1 MTFNEWLQSLLPADL
16 QGALFATG
24 LLLAVLIIVIY
35 TVYLFVLYRKENK
48 PGIVVPVYSPPH
60 NLPPVALSQVMD
72 GRIEMRDIVAE
83 IIDLANKGYIRIE
96 NNENSIIFYRELG
109 EGLLSNFETKFLD
122 KLFSGIQGVTLEFVL
137 APSSNIIPSIQVL
150 LREYLIQ
157 TIYPEYFDSPSVK
170 VARIGTI
177 TGFFLILGVFFA
189 GPLVLPC
196 VIVGIFLF
204 FVSAFIVRKN
214 PTGQKLKT
222 EILGFIQ
229 YLKVAEKDRI
239 EFHNSPEEEH
249 KKFDKL
255 LPYAIALGVE
265 KNWLKKFGKLAD
277 SSKYQQI
284 FSPGGVMD
292 QLNR

>member
-1 MTFNEWLQSLLPADL
+1 MNFDPQDF
-16 QGALFATG
+16 LFAAG
-24 LLLAVLIIVIY
+24 LILAAIIVITY
-35 TVYLFVLYRKENK
+35 TIYLFVLFKKENK

-196 VIVGIFLF
+196 VITGIFLF
-204 FVSAFIVRKN
+204 FVSAFIVRRN
-214 PTGQKLKT
+214 SAGQKLKT
-222 EILGFIQ
+222 EILGFIE
-229 YLKVAEKDRI
+229 YLKVAEKDRL
-239 EFHNSPEEEH
+239 EFHHSPEINHE
-249 KKFDKL
+249 KFDKL

-265 KNWLKKFGKLAD
+265 KNWLKKFGNLAD
-277 SSKYQQI
+277 NSRNKQI

-292 QLNR
+292 QLDR